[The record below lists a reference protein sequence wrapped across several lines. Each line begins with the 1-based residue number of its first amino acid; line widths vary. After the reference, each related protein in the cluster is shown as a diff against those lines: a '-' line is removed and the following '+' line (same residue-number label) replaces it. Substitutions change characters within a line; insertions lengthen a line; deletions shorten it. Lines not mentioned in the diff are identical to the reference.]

1 MMANQENQEQEEQ
14 TFNGREPAWRVF
26 AAEFNDARHEIS
38 DGGEMSPTYVI
49 TPLGSRINRLFAVGV
64 LTSNDPVGEEGGV
77 RRAQITDPTGVF
89 HVYAGQY
96 QPEALQALQELEPPA
111 IVAVVGKARTYSPE
125 EGVVYTS
132 IRPETI
138 HPLTSQERDAWIL
151 ETAEHTLERIEAVGE
166 ALAMEEPTEDL
177 LTDLDVP
184 PRVAK
189 GVLEALERYSPIDLD
204 GYLSLVSDAL
214 GYLMPAAP
222 EPKMVDSATSEPA
235 AASETE
241 PVEAEGSPAEPT
253 AVVTPPQ
260 GDTTTEAPDE
270 DPSPPQPQT
279 VEVPE
284 GADAEKAGPVDDPEA
299 VVFDLVEALD
309 DGDGAL
315 WDDIVAH
322 AAEQGLGEEDVEEAM
337 NMLMDR
343 GRVFEPVLGRLK
355 AT

>member
-1 MMANQENQEQEEQ
+1 MMANQENENADEEQEEE
-14 TFNGREPAWRVF
+14 TYNAREPAWRVF
-26 AAEFNDARHEIS
+26 AAEFNDARHEVS
-38 DGGEMSPTYVI
+38 QGGERDPTYVV

-138 HPLTSQERDAWIL
+138 HGLSSQARDAWIL
-151 ETAEHTLERIEAVGE
+151 ETAEHTLDRIEAMGE
-166 ALAMEEPTEDL
+166 ALQMEEPTEEL
-177 LTDLDVP
+177 LTNLDIP
-184 PRVAK
+184 PRLAK
-189 GVLEALERYSPIDLD
+189 GVLEATELYTPIDLD
-204 GYLSLVSDAL
+204 GYLTLVRDAL

-222 EPKMVDSATSEPA
+222 EPKMVDSTTPDTPADPEPA
-235 AASETE
+235 TG
-241 PVEAEGSPAEPT
+241 PEGTPAEPAT
-253 AVVTPPQ
+253 VA
-260 GDTTTEAPDE
+260 TTTGQGTTGSTDQ
-270 DPSPPQPQT
+270 PPQPQT

-284 GADAEKAGPVDDPEA
+284 GADPEGGGPAPDPEA

-315 WDDIVAH
+315 WDDIVAQ
-322 AAEQGLGEEDVEEAM
+322 AAEQGIGEEDVEEAM